1 MSYQT
6 VFLHCIVQHQG
17 KGGETM
23 LCDGFHCAEI
33 LRRERPDWFH
43 LLATT
48 TTSWR
53 DVGQD
58 YIQFDKITQKPFL
71 M

>member
-1 MSYQT
+1 MT
-6 VFLHCIVQHQG
+6 CPP
-17 KGGETM
+17 
-23 LCDGFHCAEI
+23 EI